1 MGMRLK
7 KLRLQCLILNRIEDC
22 KFNREAKLYRN
33 LTVLEKD
40 KRILDYYNYNGFFA
54 HRFAP

>member
-1 MGMRLK
+1 MRLK